1 MKYIEDFQIS
11 PVWDSEL
18 AIRGRQIIY
27 NEIWVN
33 HEYSRFGV
41 EVKEGDIV
49 VDCGANVGMF
59 SQYAIHKGA
68 SKVFSY
74 ECGDEEYKYLQI
86 NTADTDKIITKKGYV
101 SDIDYNIKKILE
113 ENNLD
118 FIDFLKI
125 DIEGSEFP
133 LLINEDF
140 ETLKKVKK
148 IAIEFHIFGKFNG
161 VTEYYDKMLY
171 VFERLS
177 LCGFKLNLEHMQKN
191 VNTYMVYASK

>member
-18 AIRGRQIIY
+18 AIRGRYNIY

-59 SQYAIHKGA
+59 SQYAIYKGA

-118 FIDFLKI
+118 SIDFLKI

-133 LLINEDF
+133 LLI
-140 ETLKKVKK
+140 
-148 IAIEFHIFGKFNG
+148 
-161 VTEYYDKMLY
+161 YDKMLY

-191 VNTYMVYASK
+191 VNTYMVYVSK